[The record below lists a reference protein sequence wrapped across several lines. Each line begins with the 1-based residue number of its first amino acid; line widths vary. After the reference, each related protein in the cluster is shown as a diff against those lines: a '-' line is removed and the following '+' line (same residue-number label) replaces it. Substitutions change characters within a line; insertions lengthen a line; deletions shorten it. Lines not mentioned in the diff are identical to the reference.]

1 MDALEMRGV
10 TKSYDSKRNA
20 VENMTLN
27 VPQGGVFGFLGPNG
41 AGKTTT
47 VKLLGGL
54 LTPTAGELRVEGLD
68 PVSQPERVHAVSALC
83 TETTMMY
90 DHMTGEENLRFFG
103 RLFGM
108 KAADATQRAR
118 ELLKLVDLTDAAGRK
133 LGAYSTGMRQR
144 LSLARVLMH
153 RPRVLFL
160 DEPTSGL
167 DPESVQSVNELI
179 ARQGREGVTVFL
191 CTHQLRYAQEICTRY
206 GLISAGRLLASGTFD
221 ELEAQVGARRRLRLR
236 CGGAAPVGFE
246 RVGEGIYEAE
256 ALSDD
261 AVALLIAGAVRGGTD
276 VYEAQCVRDTLE
288 ELYFALLGASEGG
301 DAQ

>member
-20 VENMTLN
+20 VDDITLS

-68 PVSQPERVHAVSALC
+68 PVREPERVHAVSALC

-108 KAADATQRAR
+108 KAADAAARAQ
-118 ELLKLVDLTDAAGRK
+118 ELLKVVDLT
-133 LGAYSTGMRQR
+133 
-144 LSLARVLMH
+144 
-153 RPRVLFL
+153 
-160 DEPTSGL
+160 E
-167 DPESVQSVNELI
+167 
-179 ARQGREGVTVFL
+179 
-191 CTHQLRYAQEICTRY
+191 
-206 GLISAGRLLASGTFD
+206 
-221 ELEAQVGARRRLRLR
+221 
-236 CGGAAPVGFE
+236 
-246 RVGEGIYEAE
+246 
-256 ALSDD
+256 
-261 AVALLIAGAVRGGTD
+261 
-276 VYEAQCVRDTLE
+276 
-288 ELYFALLGASEGG
+288 
-301 DAQ
+301 

>member
-1 MDALEMRGV
+1 
-10 TKSYDSKRNA
+10 
-20 VENMTLN
+20 
-27 VPQGGVFGFLGPNG
+27 
-41 AGKTTT
+41 
-47 VKLLGGL
+47 
-54 LTPTAGELRVEGLD
+54 D

-118 ELLKLVDLTDAAGRK
+118 ELLKLVDLTDAAERK

-206 GLISAGRLLASGTFD
+206 GLISAGRL
-221 ELEAQVGARRRLRLR
+221 
-236 CGGAAPVGFE
+236 
-246 RVGEGIYEAE
+246 
-256 ALSDD
+256 
-261 AVALLIAGAVRGGTD
+261 
-276 VYEAQCVRDTLE
+276 
-288 ELYFALLGASEGG
+288 
-301 DAQ
+301 